1 MRPGLVHHVPMRN
14 RILTAATAAMVLLA
28 ACGAASGGPVDGGT
42 GPAGSAAG
50 STSVAQGASA
60 KNNASLVSAGNRFG
74 RRYHGTV
81 SRITPAI
88 RDRMTSSWRPGC
100 PVPLRDLRYLEVSR
114 WGYDGKA
121 RIGELVVRRAHAWPM
136 VGVFRKLFRARF
148 PIRRMRLVDEYG
160 ADDNASMAANN
171 TSAFNCRL
179 ATGGSSWS
187 EHAYGRAIDINP
199 IQNPYVKGGTVL
211 PPAGRRFVDRKR
223 KAQGMIHH
231 GDVVVR
237 AFAAIGWE
245 WGGHWSSLKD
255 YQHFSS
261 TGR

>member
-1 MRPGLVHHVPMRN
+1 VRPAVVHHGPVRN
-14 RILTAATAAMVLLA
+14 RALTAATAALVLLA
-28 ACGAASGGPVDGGT
+28 ACGTASDGASYFGADPAGPA
-42 GPAGSAAG
+42 AGSASVSPDASPSSTASPDPAG
-50 STSVAQGASA
+50 KQIGP
-60 KNNASLVSAGNRFG
+60 RF
-74 RRYHGTV
+74 HGTV

-88 RDRMTSSWRPGC
+88 RDRMSSSWRPGC
-100 PVPLRDLRYLEVSR
+100 PVPLRKLRYLEVSYR
-114 WGYDGKA
+114 GFDGKA
-121 RIGELVVRRAHAWPM
+121 RIGELVIIRAHAWP
-136 VGVFRKLFRARF
+136 VIRAFRKLFRARF
-148 PIRRMRLVDEYG
+148 PIKRMRLVDEYG
-160 ADDNASMAANN
+160 ADDDASMAANN

-199 IQNPYVKGGTVL
+199 IQNPYVKGSTVL
-211 PPAGRRFVDRKR
+211 PPAGRRYLNRKR
-223 KAQGMIHH
+223 QAKGMIHD

-261 TGR
+261 TGH

>member
-1 MRPGLVHHVPMRN
+1 MRN
-14 RILTAATAAMVLLA
+14 RTLATALAAAVLLA
-28 ACGAASGGPVDGGT
+28 ACGTASGGHGDVGADP
-42 GPAGSAAG
+42 PRPAAGSAA
-50 STSVAQGASA
+50 VPRAASA
-60 KNNASLVSAGNRFG
+60 TSATSIIPAGDRLG
-74 RRYHGTV
+74 RRFHGTV

-88 RDRMTSSWRPGC
+88 RDRMSSSWRPGC
-100 PVPLRDLRYLEVSR
+100 PVPLRKLRYLEVSYR
-114 WGYDGKA
+114 GFDGKA
-121 RIGELVVRRAHAWPM
+121 RIGELVIIRAHAWP
-136 VGVFRKLFRARF
+136 VIRAFRTLFRARF
-148 PIRRMRLVDEYG
+148 PIKRLRLVDEYG
-160 ADDNASMAANN
+160 ADDDASMAANN

-199 IQNPYVKGGTVL
+199 IQNPYVKGSTVL
-211 PPAGRRFVDRKR
+211 PPAGRRYLNRKR
-223 KAQGMIHH
+223 QAKGMIHD

-261 TGR
+261 TGH

>member
-1 MRPGLVHHVPMRN
+1 MRN
-14 RILTAATAAMVLLA
+14 RTLATALAAAVLLA
-28 ACGAASGGPVDGGT
+28 ACGTASGGRGDVGAD
-42 GPAGSAAG
+42 PARPAAG
-50 STSVAQGASA
+50 SVGVSRGSSPTGTTS
-60 KNNASLVSAGNRFG
+60 LISAGNRFG
-74 RRYHGTV
+74 RRFHGSV
-81 SRITPAI
+81 SRIKVI

-100 PVPLRDLRYLEVSR
+100 PVPLWKLRYLQVSF
-114 WGYDGKA
+114 WGFDGKA
-121 RIGELVVRRAHAWPM
+121 RVGELVVRRSQAWP
-136 VGVFRKLFRARF
+136 VVRAFRTLFRARF

-160 ADDNASMAANN
+160 ADDDASMAANN

-199 IQNPYVKGGTVL
+199 IQNPYVKGSTVL
-211 PPAGRRFVDRKR
+211 PPAGRRYLNRSR
-223 KAQGMIHH
+223 KAKGMIHD

>member
-1 MRPGLVHHVPMRN
+1 MRSRTLATG
-14 RILTAATAAMVLLA
+14 LTAAVLLA
-28 ACGAASGGPVDGGT
+28 ACGTASGGRGDEGAAP
-42 GPAGSAAG
+42 PKRAAGSAAVPRTTSPA
-50 STSVAQGASA
+50 STT
-60 KNNASLVSAGNRFG
+60 SLIPAGNRSG
-74 RRYHGTV
+74 RRFHGSV
-81 SRITPAI
+81 SRVKVV

-100 PVPLRDLRYLEVSR
+100 PVPLWKLRYLRVSI
-114 WGYDGKA
+114 WGFDGKV
-121 RIGELVVRRAHAWPM
+121 RTGELVVRRSQAWP
-136 VGVFRKLFRARF
+136 VVRAFRTLFRARF
-148 PIRRMRLVDEYG
+148 PIKRMRLVDEYG
-160 ADDNASMAANN
+160 ADDDASMAANN

-199 IQNPYVKGGTVL
+199 IQNPYVKGDTVL
-211 PPAGRRFVDRKR
+211 PPAGRRFVNRKR
-223 KAQGMIHH
+223 QAQGMIHD

-245 WGGHWSSLKD
+245 WGGLWTSLRD